1 MDREEYY
8 SQVTLTEAQE
18 AVVILTRFFEQQG
31 DADFDLL
38 VQLDNAVEKYALQDM
53 RQTLITDYF

>member
-1 MDREEYY
+1 MEREESY
-8 SQVTLTEAQE
+8 SQVSLTEAQE